1 MPLYAPG
8 SRDGILLDALARL
21 AVSSG
26 LRYNRIVKHSI
37 KNAEDLRWLIGHTGG
52 FRSGY
57 VTDVQISKRRL
68 FDEGSGREV
77 PAGTTVSVT
86 IRYEIR
92 KMVRVAKLTMAGVTD
107 FSVFEQDGVDCSS
120 LGVIQT
126 ELTAGKL
133 RFWFDPQ
140 GELYVVCDEADLEEI
155 ATPFVSVQQAAELA
169 RWTFQGRT
177 AEGPTVQWL
186 LTELDQAGLPC
197 AWREAKRAARLHPAV
212 QWEGDLIPAGDST
225 ANGDNMVHIMA
236 YGQLEG
242 QGFGLMLRVLG
253 IQDRRMSR
261 ILEVLAD
268 QITHHFVGDC
278 LVGTTIIPG
287 REWEGWL
294 IREHH
299 ARQDRRERSDGGS

>member
-1 MPLYAPG
+1 M
-8 SRDGILLDALARL
+8 
-21 AVSSG
+21 
-26 LRYNRIVKHSI
+26 KHSL
-37 KNAEDLRWLIGHTGG
+37 KNVEDLRWLIGHTGG

-57 VTDVQISKRRL
+57 VTDVQMSKRRL

-77 PAGTTVSVT
+77 PAGTTVAVT

-92 KMVRVAKLTMAGVTD
+92 GMVRVAKLTMTGVTD
-107 FSVFEQDGVDCSS
+107 FSIFEQDGADCSA

-126 ELTAGKL
+126 EFSAGKL

-140 GELYVVCDEADLEEI
+140 GELYVVCDEAHLDEI
-155 ATPFVSVQQAAELA
+155 ATPFVTADQAAEFA

-186 LTELDQAGLPC
+186 LHELDRAGLPS
-197 AWREAKRAARLHPAV
+197 AWRETKRTVAIHPAV
-212 QWEGDLIPAGDST
+212 QWEGDLIPAGDSM
-225 ANGDNMVHIMA
+225 ARDNMVHVMA
-236 YGQLEG
+236 YSLWEG
-242 QGFGLMLRVLG
+242 QGFGLMLRVFG

-268 QITHHFVGDC
+268 QITRHFAGDC

-287 REWEGWL
+287 REWDSWL
-294 IREHH
+294 TREHN
-299 ARQDRRERSDGGS
+299 ARHDR